1 MKACDTTKLALLIT
15 STIESAIL
23 SAKATGNAQDYV
35 DVIEELIEHIER
47 KR

>member
-1 MKACDTTKLALLIT
+1 MKACDTAKLALFIT
-15 STIESAIL
+15 STIEGAIL